1 MANPS
6 IKFEWQNLPTIED
19 AVDPTKFD
27 HDKHRRVNFL
37 DLNIKIIF
45 TMIPSCLV
53 MLEFGVYSKPWN
65 AFSYIPY
72 GSYHQRHI
80 FCCWLKAEVYR
91 LLPHCSNAK
100 IWIEECRNFYDH
112 QWRRGYP
119 AYAIKSTFRAIS
131 WNQRLDL
138 LKRKI
143 QGKKDFCEVFFAK
156 FSGCV
161 FWTRDAPG
169 VDQLREHMNLPL
181 VLLKM
186 NSDGDIFP
194 SQAFFSVKSAL
205 PLGHAL
211 LW

>member
-45 TMIPSCLV
+45 TMIPSCSV

-80 FCCWLKAEVYR
+80 FCGWLKAEVYR

-143 QGKKDFCEVFFAK
+143 QGKKDFCEVFF
-156 FSGCV
+156 
-161 FWTRDAPG
+161 D
-169 VDQLREHMNLPL
+169 LPL